1 MSLNGSLPWL
11 GLAVLPVPISLR
23 ALQLAYLEKPS
34 TLCMSQ
40 TCMSQSMSQRRNF
53 INWRGSKKQ
62 EYKLP

>member
-40 TCMSQSMSQRRNF
+40 TCMSQRRNF